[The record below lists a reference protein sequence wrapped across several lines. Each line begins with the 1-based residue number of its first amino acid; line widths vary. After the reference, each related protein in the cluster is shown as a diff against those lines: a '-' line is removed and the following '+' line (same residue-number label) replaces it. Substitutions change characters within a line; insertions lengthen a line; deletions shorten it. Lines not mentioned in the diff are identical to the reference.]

1 MQKACYSS
9 AGIYHPRPGS
19 STYASKRYILGSPMA
34 SSCLIQYDGTLQ
46 DGEGPASM

>member
-1 MQKACYSS
+1 MQKAYYSS

-34 SSCLIQYDGTLQ
+34 CLIQYDGNLQ